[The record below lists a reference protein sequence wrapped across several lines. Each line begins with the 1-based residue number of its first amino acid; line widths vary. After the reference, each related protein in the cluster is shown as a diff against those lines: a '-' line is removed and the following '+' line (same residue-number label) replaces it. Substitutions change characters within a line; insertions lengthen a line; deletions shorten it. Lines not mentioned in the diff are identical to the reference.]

1 MPDRG
6 NLEIDGLEAS
16 EGALDAGQILVGL
29 HALGAAHRVGRQAGS
44 DDIEPVATGLSRDA
58 VELAAPGEAA
68 VANIEGE
75 VPGHLVAVQAPAP
88 RPPPRRRWSYARSP

>member
-1 MPDRG
+1 MTDRA

-29 HALGAAHRVGRQAGS
+29 HALGAAHRVGRQAGA
-44 DDIEPVATGLSRDA
+44 DDIEPVETGLSRDA
-58 VELAAPGEAA
+58 VELAAPGEVA

-75 VPGHLVAVQAPAP
+75 VLGHLVAVGVRPH
-88 RPPPRRRWSYARSP
+88 RPPRLRRLPPARAP